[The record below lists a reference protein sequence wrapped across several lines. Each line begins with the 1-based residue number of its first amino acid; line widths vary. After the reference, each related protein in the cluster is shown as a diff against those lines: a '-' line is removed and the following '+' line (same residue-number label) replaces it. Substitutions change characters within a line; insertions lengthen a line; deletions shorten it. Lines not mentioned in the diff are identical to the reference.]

1 MESTG
6 GDEGV
11 ELQASADRKLALLAP
26 AAEPGRSPHKGPKG
40 GGVTGLPRIN
50 TASMMRLAAAVLVLV
65 LLAIPSAPEAQP
77 TKISRIGILSGG
89 SAAPPPLL
97 DAFRQTL
104 RDLGHHEGRNILIEY
119 RSAEAKP
126 ERLPGLAQEL
136 VRLHVDVIVAINTP
150 ASQAA
155 KAATSTIPIVF
166 TWVVD
171 PLSLVTSLARP
182 GANVTGV
189 TTMTGDLSPKR
200 LEFLKETLPKLSRV
214 AVLNAGNPTATRVF
228 KDMESAGPR
237 FGIQLQALGVRD
249 ADDIHQAVDAAARAG
264 AEALFVIE
272 ETVLAKHRTLIL
284 DLAAKR
290 RLPTASTNKEF
301 VQAGGLVGYGVNLPD
316 MFRMTARYVD
326 RILRG
331 AKPADLPVEQPTKL
345 ELVINLKTAKALGL
359 TIPPSLLLR
368 ADQVIE

>member
-1 MESTG
+1 MRLIGLAVVLILSLT
-6 GDEGV
+6 
-11 ELQASADRKLALLAP
+11 LASLAL
-26 AAEPGRSPHKGPKG
+26 
-40 GGVTGLPRIN
+40 
-50 TASMMRLAAAVLVLV
+50 
-65 LLAIPSAPEAQP
+65 EAQP
-77 TKISRIGILSGG
+77 TKISRIGILSHG

-126 ERLPGLAQEL
+126 ERLPGLAEEL

-155 KAATSTIPIVF
+155 KAATGTIPIVF

-200 LEFLKETLPKLSRV
+200 LELLKETLPKLSRV
-214 AVLNAGNPTATRVF
+214 AVLLLAGNPTATRVF

-237 FGIQLQALGVRD
+237 FDIQLQALGVRD
-249 ADDIHQAVDAAARAG
+249 ADDIHKAVDAAARAG
-264 AEALFVIE
+264 AGALFAIE

-359 TIPPSLLLR
+359 TIPQSILLR
-368 ADQVIE
+368 ADQMIQ